1 MGDSLGDRRWEIGDR
16 RWEIGAPFARGSKKL
31 YGLLLYRRCV
41 LSCRSFITYS
51 LLLDSQ
57 LKQVYLP
64 NTIRGFFLN

>member
-1 MGDSLGDRRWEIGDR
+1 M
-16 RWEIGAPFARGSKKL
+16 GAPFVRGSKKL

-41 LSCRSFITYS
+41 LSCRRFITYS